1 MAYTNFDWKP
11 AFLAALREV
20 PVLRHGCDVTG
31 VHRTTVH
38 KAREADADFDKAV
51 EQAMED
57 GVDKAEQEAFRRA
70 VVGFEE
76 PVIHQGNITPLM
88 APVVDANGE
97 PVIDELTGTPKW
109 APVLDQHGRPV
120 PLTIRKHSDSLLS
133 LVLKGRR
140 KKIYADRTELTGADG
155 GPVTHADATQRAARA
170 ATLLKLAEARK
181 AIQAAEIDINDIV

>member
-1 MAYTNFDWKP
+1 MAYTNYDWKP

-31 VHRTTVH
+31 VHRTTVQ
-38 KAREADADFDKAV
+38 KAREADPEFDKAV

-76 PVIHQGNITPLM
+76 PVIHQGQLTLRYQHDETGQPLLDEQGR
-88 APVVDANGE
+88 PV
-97 PVIDELTGTPKW
+97 PVRDE
-109 APVLDQHGRPV
+109 QGRPV
-120 PLTIRKHSDSLLS
+120 PLTVRKHSDSLLS

-140 KKIYADRTELTGADG
+140 KRVYADRTELTGADG
-155 GPVTHADATQRAARA
+155 GPVATADATQRAARA
-170 ATLLKLAEARK
+170 AALLRLAEARK
-181 AIQAAEIDINDIV
+181 AIQAAEDDIA

>member
-38 KAREADADFDKAV
+38 KAREANPEFDKAV

-57 GVDKAEQEAFRRA
+57 GVDRAEQEAFRRA
-70 VVGFEE
+70 VVGYEE
-76 PVIHQGNITPLM
+76 PVIHQGNVTPMM
-88 APVVDANGE
+88 APVFGVDGE
-97 PVIDELTGTPKW
+97 PVINDLTQTQKW
-109 APVLDQHGRPV
+109 APVLDQTGRPV

-140 KKIYADRTELTGADG
+140 KKVYADRTELTGADG
-155 GPVTHADATQRAARA
+155 GPVATTDATQRAARA
-170 ATLLKLAEARK
+170 ATLLKLAQVRK
-181 AIQAAEIDINDIV
+181 AITEIDIDDLV